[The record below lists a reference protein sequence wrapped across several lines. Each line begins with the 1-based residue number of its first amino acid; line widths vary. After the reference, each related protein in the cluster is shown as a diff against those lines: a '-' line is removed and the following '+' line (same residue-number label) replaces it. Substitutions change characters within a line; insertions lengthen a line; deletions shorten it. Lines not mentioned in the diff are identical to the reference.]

1 MPFPGPDQYGAY
13 EVQSFSMGKN
23 ARGQIVAIAKLLPS
37 GVGKI
42 IDAAKK
48 HTLFSIRRQLT
59 AHDYVDGAPNKHKK
73 SFGDWL
79 DDTLLAMQV
88 LTSVSNDELYE
99 TDAPDLPVATQTAE
113 TYNNFRQ
120 WLEWD
125 GQLCSNYA
133 YWYFQARRKD
143 RRLRSRML
151 GKAQS
156 RSHSKV
162 SIRSRKQ
169 TCLMR

>member
-1 MPFPGPDQYGAY
+1 MWRLRSAIILD
-13 EVQSFSMGKN
+13 GKD

-79 DDTLLAMQV
+79 DDTLLAMRF
-88 LTSVSNDELYE
+88 S
-99 TDAPDLPVATQTAE
+99 APSPTTNSMIPTA
-113 TYNNFRQ
+113 
-120 WLEWD
+120 
-125 GQLCSNYA
+125 
-133 YWYFQARRKD
+133 
-143 RRLRSRML
+143 RLIFH
-151 GKAQS
+151 GNANAD
-156 RSHSKV
+156 
-162 SIRSRKQ
+162 
-169 TCLMR
+169 T

>member
-1 MPFPGPDQYGAY
+1 MPIPAALAGC
-13 EVQSFSMGKN
+13 V
-23 ARGQIVAIAKLLPS
+23 L
-37 GVGKI
+37 GKI

-48 HTLFSIRRQLT
+48 QPLFSIRRQLT

-88 LTSVSNDELYE
+88 FTSVSNDELYD

-125 GQLCSNYA
+125 GRPCSNYA
-133 YWYFQARRKD
+133 YWYFQARWKD
-143 RRLRSRML
+143 QQVTLKDV
-151 GKAQS
+151 GQG
-156 RSHSKV
+156 
-162 SIRSRKQ
+162 SITLPQQAFYKKP
-169 TCLMR
+169 